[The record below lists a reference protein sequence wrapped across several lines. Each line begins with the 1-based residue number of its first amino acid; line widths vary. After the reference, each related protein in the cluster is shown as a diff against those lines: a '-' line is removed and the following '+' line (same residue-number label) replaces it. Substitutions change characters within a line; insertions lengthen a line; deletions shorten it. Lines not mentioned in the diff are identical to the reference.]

1 MSQEG
6 GEALSSK
13 PVEALSEEEAAQEL
27 GRLAAEIAHHDR
39 LYHQKDDPE
48 ISDADYDRLR
58 QRNEAIE
65 ARFPKLVREDSP
77 SKRVGAAPSSEF
89 SEVRHAV
96 PMLSLGNAFSQ
107 EDVEDFL
114 ARIRRFLDLP
124 SEDSLDI
131 LAEPKID
138 GLSCSLR
145 YEKGALV
152 QAATR
157 GDGRTGEDVTA
168 NVRTIDSVP
177 ETLSGPRIPEVLE
190 VRGEVFMERQAFQAL
205 NERREAKGEKLFAN
219 PRNAAAGSLRQL
231 DSRITAERPLSF
243 LAYAWGEISE
253 SLGATM
259 SEARERL
266 EALGFTVNGPAELC
280 KGADALLDYHAR
292 ILAGRPEM
300 AHEIDGV
307 VYKVDRLDLQ
317 ERLGFVSR
325 APRWAIAHKFPAEK
339 AQTRL
344 NKITIQVGRT
354 GALTPVANLEPISVG
369 GVVVARATLHNED
382 EIRRKD
388 IREGDLVVIQR
399 AGDVIPQVV
408 EVVPEPEHEN
418 RPVFQMPAACPEC
431 GSDTLRE
438 EDEAV
443 LRCQGGL
450 ICPAQARERLRHFVG
465 REAFDIEGLGG
476 RHINAFWEEGLI
488 KSPADIFRLAEHRES
503 LETREGWGEKSVANL
518 LEAIEERKTIT
529 LDRLIFGLGIRHV
542 GQATARLLARAYGDL
557 ATWRE
562 QMEKAHDGD
571 EQALDDLL
579 SIDGIGAA
587 VAKDILGFVVE
598 EHNRKVLDELA
609 EILDVQPVE
618 APSSDS
624 PVAGKTVVFT
634 GSLETMTR
642 SEAKARAESLGAKVS
657 GSVSAK
663 TDYVVAGPG
672 AGSKEKKAR
681 ELGVTVLSED
691 EWRELIG

>member
-13 PVEALSEEEAAQEL
+13 PVEALSGEEAAREL

-39 LYHQKDDPE
+39 LYYQKDDPE

-65 ARFPKLVREDSP
+65 ARFPKLVRDDSP

-96 PMLSLGNAFSQ
+96 PMLSLGNAFSRA
-107 EDVEDFL
+107 DVEDFL

-124 SEDSLDI
+124 SEDALDI

-145 YEKGALV
+145 YEKGALI

-157 GDGRTGEDVTA
+157 GDGRSGEDVTA
-168 NVRTIDSVP
+168 NVRTIESVP

-253 SLGATM
+253 PLGATM
-259 SEARERL
+259 MEARERL

-292 ILAGRPEM
+292 ILAARPEM

-408 EVVPEPEHEN
+408 EVVPEPEHET
-418 RPVFQMPAACPEC
+418 RPVFQMPAVCPEC
-431 GSDTLRE
+431 DL
-438 EDEAV
+438 
-443 LRCQGGL
+443 L
-450 ICPAQARERLRHFVG
+450 QAF
-465 REAFDIEGLGG
+465 
-476 RHINAFWEEGLI
+476 
-488 KSPADIFRLAEHRES
+488 
-503 LETREGWGEKSVANL
+503 
-518 LEAIEERKTIT
+518 EERKTIT

-618 APSSDS
+618 APSGDS

-642 SEAKARAESLGAKVS
+642 SEAKALYHAAAAMASNYTVTLSALNDGGCETDIGPKASDFAVGKKIGNLLESSIGNQLTRQCFS
-657 GSVSAK
+657 GIFFTFFA
-663 TDYVVAGPG
+663 
-672 AGSKEKKAR
+672 
-681 ELGVTVLSED
+681 L
-691 EWRELIG
+691 WRPR